1 MSIPGLRK
9 LNTNSYFKKERFPDS
24 FFQIFPDMEVLE
36 ETLQWASIWMARRLE
51 KREYVQKKGML
62 PIEKMLIHIAFN
74 QLSNAQL
81 EYWMDIQR
89 QKIIDLV
96 VEMET
101 EQEIKPKVT
110 QKEPEPVRVTKQDA
124 ADKECR

>member
-1 MSIPGLRK
+1 
-9 LNTNSYFKKERFPDS
+9 
-24 FFQIFPDMEVLE
+24 
-36 ETLQWASIWMARRLE
+36 
-51 KREYVQKKGML
+51 ML

-74 QLSNAQL
+74 QLSNVQL

-96 VEMET
+96 VESSEMEL
-101 EQEIKPKVT
+101 EQGMQEKKIEPKVT
-110 QKEPEPVRVTKQDA
+110 QKELEPVQAAKQDA

>member
-1 MSIPGLRK
+1 
-9 LNTNSYFKKERFPDS
+9 
-24 FFQIFPDMEVLE
+24 
-36 ETLQWASIWMARRLE
+36 
-51 KREYVQKKGML
+51 ML

-74 QLSNAQL
+74 QLSNVQL

-101 EQEIKPKVT
+101 EQGMQEPKIEPKVT
-110 QKEPEPVRVTKQDA
+110 QKEPEPVRSAKQDA

>member
-1 MSIPGLRK
+1 
-9 LNTNSYFKKERFPDS
+9 
-24 FFQIFPDMEVLE
+24 
-36 ETLQWASIWMARRLE
+36 
-51 KREYVQKKGML
+51 ML

-74 QLSNAQL
+74 QLSNGQL

-96 VEMET
+96 VESSEMEM
-101 EQEIKPKVT
+101 EQGMQEPKIEPKVT
-110 QKEPEPVRVTKQDA
+110 QKKPEPVRAAKQDA